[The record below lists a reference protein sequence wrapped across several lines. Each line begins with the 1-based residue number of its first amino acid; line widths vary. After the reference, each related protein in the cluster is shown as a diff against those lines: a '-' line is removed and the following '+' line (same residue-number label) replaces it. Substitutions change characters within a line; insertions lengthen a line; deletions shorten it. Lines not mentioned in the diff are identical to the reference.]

1 MNLKQCLYAGIV
13 SLALSGGAN
22 AQSLTTEVTKTARPD
37 EHHKLGLSGLYG
49 PISGFID
56 GFGRNISD
64 YYTEIYARK
73 NLASV
78 HGRSY
83 GLQTEFNKG
92 SKFYVPATQR
102 AGFITD
108 IDSQDPNNPEDRVY
122 LNMKFLPLTI
132 TGDGAKKEMQISW
145 FGSVNLPK
153 DIYAEGWMDH
163 NFGIEPLN
171 LGEVKVGRMISK
183 KIGLEGQVA
192 YNADSN
198 GLVFRFG
205 GRYKFR

>member
-1 MNLKQCLYAGIV
+1 MNLKRYLGAGIL
-13 SLALSGGAN
+13 SLALSVSAN
-22 AQSLTTEVTKTARPD
+22 AQSLTAEVTKAARPD
-37 EHHKLGLSGLYG
+37 EHHKLTLSGAYG

-56 GFGRNISD
+56 SFGRDTSD

-73 NLASV
+73 NIASV
-78 HGRSY
+78 RGRSY

-108 IDSQDPNNPEDRVY
+108 IDSQDPSNPKDRIY

-132 TGDGAKKEMQISW
+132 TGDGVKKEMQISW

-171 LGEVKVGRMISK
+171 LGEVKIGKMLGK
-183 KIGLEGQVA
+183 KIGLEGQAA
-192 YNADSN
+192 YNADSD
-198 GLVFRFG
+198 GWVFRVG
-205 GRYKFR
+205 GRYKLR